1 MELRSLKR
9 LKTLMAIHDNMSGR
23 DLAEVAGY
31 RSHTYIARVLRGEYK
46 VIGNDHALRIA
57 AHFKV
62 GVDDLFL
69 VRTSSH
75 TGDIEQQKAAS

>member
-9 LKTLMAIHDNMSGR
+9 LRTLMAIHDNMSGR

-31 RSHTYIARVLRGEYK
+31 KSHTYIARVLRGEYK

-57 AHFKV
+57 AYFKV

-69 VRTSSH
+69 VRTSNATEESA
-75 TGDIEQQKAAS
+75 QMKAAS

>member
-9 LKTLMAIHDNMSGR
+9 LRTLMAIHDDMSGR
-23 DLAEVAGY
+23 DLAEIAGY
-31 RSHTYIARVLRGEYK
+31 KSHTYIARVLRGEYK

-57 AHFKV
+57 AYFKV

-75 TGDIEQQKAAS
+75 TEHIEQEQAAS

>member
-1 MELRSLKR
+1 MELRSLKMLR
-9 LKTLMAIHDNMSGR
+9 KLMLIHDDMSGR
-23 DLAEVAGY
+23 DLAQIAGY
-31 RSHTYIARVLRGEYK
+31 KSHTYIARVLRGEYK

-75 TGDIEQQKAAS
+75 TEHIDQAKAAS

>member
-1 MELRSLKR
+1 MELRDLKR
-9 LKTLMAIHDNMSGR
+9 LRTLMAIHDNMSGR

-57 AHFKV
+57 AYFKV

-69 VRTSSH
+69 VKTSSSSE
-75 TGDIEQQKAAS
+75 DFLRMKAAS

>member
-1 MELRSLKR
+1 MELKSLKR
-9 LKTLMAIHDNMSGR
+9 LKTLMEIHDMSGR

-46 VIGNDHALRIA
+46 TIGNDHALRIA

-69 VRTSSH
+69 VRVSTT
-75 TGDIEQQKAAS
+75 TGENDRSNAA